1 VDEREARAASIL
13 RLLTY
18 LRVIL
23 VPIVMWLLLSDPIDH
38 AYGVAAALFTFAAAT
53 DFFDGYLARR
63 WAATTT
69 LGGFLDTTADKLLV
83 SGVLIALVSVGRASA
98 WIAAIIVGR
107 ELLILGLRGVV
118 AADGTVM
125 RTSIWGKLKANVQF
139 VAIILAILRTGSTIG
154 PLYVDQWAMLA
165 AAAITVASA
174 VEYLARFAGNAS
186 SFGRG

>member
-1 VDEREARAASIL
+1 
-13 RLLTY
+13 
-18 LRVIL
+18 
-23 VPIVMWLLLSDPIDH
+23 
-38 AYGVAAALFTFAAAT
+38 
-53 DFFDGYLARR
+53 
-63 WAATTT
+63 
-69 LGGFLDTTADKLLV
+69 
-83 SGVLIALVSVGRASA
+83 
-98 WIAAIIVGR
+98 
-107 ELLILGLRGVV
+107 VV

-186 SFGRG
+186 PFDRG